1 MTSLAKPSPQPQ
13 DPAYAIALTQFNAI
27 ADRLGLDDGL
37 REWLSLPQ
45 RELITHFPVRMDDG
59 RLKVFEGYRVQ
70 HSLARGPAK
79 GGIRYHPQVNLE
91 EVRALAMWMAWK
103 CAVVDLPF
111 GGAKGGVACDP
122 KEMSQA
128 ELERLTRRFAS
139 EISIIIGPENDIPAP
154 DVNTNAQVMAWIMDT
169 YSMHKGYSVLGVVT
183 GKPLVI
189 GGSQGR
195 DEATGRGT
203 AIIASEVMLRQ
214 GGSIDGATVAIQ
226 GFGNAGTHA
235 ARILSDMGARV
246 IAATDSQGGR
256 YNPKG
261 LDVKR
266 AIAAK
271 RETGQLGS
279 YGDGDAISNDELLEM
294 PCDILIPAALENQIT
309 GSNAP
314 RVKAKVIVEA
324 ANGPTT
330 PEADEILNENGITV
344 VPDILANAGGVVV
357 SYFEWIQ
364 GLQHYFW
371 ELAEV
376 QAKLERI
383 MKNAYDEV
391 VAMATTPKVSLRDA
405 ALMLGVGRV
414 AESIKLRGVY
424 P

>member
-27 ADRLGLDDGL
+27 ADKLGLDDGL

-45 RELITHFPVRMDDG
+45 RELTTHFPVRMDDG
-59 RLKVFEGYRVQ
+59 SLKVFEGYRVQ

-79 GGIRYHPQVNLE
+79 GGIRYHPRVNLE

-111 GGAKGGVACDP
+111 GGAKGGVACNP

-169 YSMHKGYSVLGVVT
+169 YSMHRGYSVLGVVT
-183 GKPLVI
+183 GKPLAI

-195 DEATGRGT
+195 DEATGRGS

-266 AIAAK
+266 TIAAK
-271 RETGQLGS
+271 RETGQVGN
-279 YGDGDAISNDELLEM
+279 YRDGDAISNDELLEM

>member
-1 MTSLAKPSPQPQ
+1 MTSLAKPSQQPQ

-27 ADRLGLDDGL
+27 ADKLGLDDGL
-37 REWLSLPQ
+37 RKWLSMPQ
-45 RELITHFPVRMDDG
+45 RELTTHFPVRMDDG

-79 GGIRYHPQVNLE
+79 GGIRYHPRVNLE

-111 GGAKGGVACDP
+111 GGAKGGVACNP

-183 GKPLVI
+183 GKPLAI

-195 DEATGRGT
+195 DEATGRGA
-203 AIIASEVMLRQ
+203 AIIARETMQHL

-235 ARILSDMGARV
+235 ARILSDMAARV

-261 LDVKR
+261 LNVKR

-271 RETGQLGS
+271 SETGQVRN
-279 YGDGDAISNDELLEM
+279 YRDGDAISNDELLEM

-330 PEADEILNENGITV
+330 PEADEILNANGITV

-364 GLQHYFW
+364 GLQHDFW

-376 QAKLERI
+376 QTKLERI

-391 VAMATTPKVSLRDA
+391 VAMATTPKVSLRDT

>member
-1 MTSLAKPSPQPQ
+1 MTSTAKPSTQPQ

-27 ADRLGLDDGL
+27 ADKLGLDDGL

-45 RELITHFPVRMDDG
+45 RELTTHFPVRMDDG
-59 RLKVFEGYRVQ
+59 SLKVFKGYRVQ

-79 GGIRYHPQVNLE
+79 GGIRYHPRVNLE

-111 GGAKGGVACDP
+111 GGAKGGVACNP
-122 KEMSQA
+122 KEMSMA
-128 ELERLTRRFAS
+128 ELERMTRRFAS
-139 EISIIIGPENDIPAP
+139 EISIFIGPENDIPAP

-183 GKPLVI
+183 GKPLAI

-203 AIIASEVMLRQ
+203 AIIASEVMRRR

-256 YNPKG
+256 HNPRG
-261 LDVKR
+261 LNVKR

-271 RETGQLGS
+271 RETGQLGN
-279 YGDGDAISNDELLEM
+279 YRDGDAISNDELLEM

-330 PEADEILNENGITV
+330 PEADEMLNENGVTV
-344 VPDILANAGGVVV
+344 VPDILANAGGVIV

-364 GLQHYFW
+364 GRQHYFW
-371 ELAEV
+371 ELSEV

-391 VAMATTPKVSLRDA
+391 VAMATTPKVSLREA

-414 AESIKLRGVY
+414 TESIKLRGVY